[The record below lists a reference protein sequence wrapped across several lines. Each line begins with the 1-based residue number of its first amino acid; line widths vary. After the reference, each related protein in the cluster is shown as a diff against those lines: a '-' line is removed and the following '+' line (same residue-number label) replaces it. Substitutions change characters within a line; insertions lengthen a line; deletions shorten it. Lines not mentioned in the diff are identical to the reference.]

1 MPPKSYKTIGLMSG
15 SSMDGLDIAFCE
27 FAVEKTDSSG
37 SLLISSWQ
45 LIKAETIPFSQKWRD
60 RILLLTEQN
69 ALILAQTHT
78 YFGHYLG
85 ELVNAFL
92 KKYQLKPDFIAS
104 HGHTIY
110 HIPSKR
116 FTLQIGDGAALAAIT
131 GYPVICD
138 FRTQDVA
145 LDGEGA
151 PITPIAD
158 KMLFSGND
166 FYLNLGGIANITC
179 NANGRFLA
187 FDVGGANQLLN
198 ALARELG
205 LEYDKDGEIAAR
217 GRLRKALFEKLNKHD
232 FFQQAY
238 PKSLSNQWVQENLIP
253 ACLQADFPLEDRLRT
268 ACEHIAFQIARS
280 LRQLIRR
287 ESFQKKSYR
296 IFVTGGGALNSFL
309 ISCLQKHC
317 KDIGDFEFIL
327 PEREIIE
334 FKEAIMIA
342 SMGVLRLEN
351 VANCL
356 CSVTGARMDAI
367 GGAIHQGWKVQ
378 I

>member
-1 MPPKSYKTIGLMSG
+1 MPKKCYKAIGLMSG

-27 FAVEKTDSSG
+27 FTVDKTSPSG
-37 SLLISSWQ
+37 SLIISNWR
-45 LIKAETIPFSQKWRD
+45 LVEAETIPFSQKWRE

-85 ELVNAFL
+85 ALVDAFL
-92 KKYQLKPDFIAS
+92 QKHQLEPDFIAS

-116 FTLQIGDGAALAAIT
+116 FTLQIGDGAALAALT

-145 LDGEGA
+145 IDGEGA

-158 KMLFSGND
+158 KNLFPGND

-179 NANGRFLA
+179 NAGGRFIA

-198 ALARELG
+198 ALARERG
-205 LEYDKDGEIAAR
+205 LEYDKDGEIAAS
-217 GRLRKALFEKLNKHD
+217 GKLQNALFEKLNGQD
-232 FFQQAY
+232 FFQQDY
-238 PKSLSNQWVQENLIP
+238 PKSLSNQWVQQTLIT
-253 ACLQADFPLEDRLRT
+253 ACLQADLALEDKMRT

-280 LRQLIRR
+280 LWQLLQK
-287 ESFQKKSYR
+287 EAFQKKGYR

-309 ISCLQKHC
+309 IDCIQKQC
-317 KDIGDFEFIL
+317 MGIAPFEFIL
-327 PEREIIE
+327 PEREIIN

-342 SMGVLRLEN
+342 LMGVLRLEN

-356 CSVTGARMDAI
+356 CSVTGARMDTI